1 MNAIIYKTKN
11 LDRKVS
17 ELHSWP
23 PLQQDLINALFSSWN
38 DAFQL
43 LLDFNRK
50 PKQFMFIYSSWPLR
64 YIIHLNVHFGKL
76 FKFISKIIFN
86 KERSLVSI

>member
-76 FKFISKIIFN
+76 FKFI
-86 KERSLVSI
+86 

>member
-23 PLQQDLINALFSSWN
+23 PLQQDLIDALFSSW
-38 DAFQL
+38 DDVFQL

-50 PKQFMFIYSSWPLR
+50 PKQFVYLQQLAIEIYYTPKYTLW
-64 YIIHLNVHFGKL
+64 
-76 FKFISKIIFN
+76 
-86 KERSLVSI
+86 